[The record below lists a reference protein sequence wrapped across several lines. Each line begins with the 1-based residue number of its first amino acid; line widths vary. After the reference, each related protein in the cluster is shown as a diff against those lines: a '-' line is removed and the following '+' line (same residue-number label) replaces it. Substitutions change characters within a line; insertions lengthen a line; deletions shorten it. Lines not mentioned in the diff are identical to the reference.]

1 MSADTATTTSTAKG
15 LEGVVIAQ
23 TQKSKVQG
31 EIGKLQYHGY
41 NIFDIAE
48 NASYEE
54 VVYLL
59 WYEVLPTRAELEAFK
74 VRLAAERALPPEI
87 LDMMKMI
94 PYQAHPMAVLRTI
107 VSALG
112 LYDDTADDTSAEA
125 LKVKARKLI
134 ASMPT
139 IVAAWERIRN
149 GKSPVDPRDDLGHS
163 ANFLYMMK
171 GEMPTD
177 TQVDAVDTYLILLAD
192 HGMNASTFSARV
204 TTSTLADIYSAVTT
218 AIGTLKG
225 AAHGG
230 ANQRA
235 MEQFQEIGDP
245 DNVDAWFEQARAE
258 GRRIM
263 GIGHRVYKVEDPRAK
278 ILRERARALSEQDEE
293 GRKWFEIARRLEERA
308 RSDPYFIER
317 NLYANVD
324 YYSAIILQQVGI
336 PVDQFTA
343 LFAMSRIAGWAG
355 HIMEQ
360 WADNRLIRPRG
371 EYIGPVDQPWVPI
384 DERG

>member
-1 MSADTATTTSTAKG
+1 MSAESATTAKG
-15 LEGVVIAQ
+15 LEGVVIAKSR
-23 TQKSKVQG
+23 KSKVQG
-31 EIGKLQYHGY
+31 DIGKLQYHGY
-41 NIFDIAE
+41 NIMDLAE
-48 NASYEE
+48 NASFEE

-59 WYEVLPTRAELEAFK
+59 WYEALPTRSELEALK
-74 VRLAAERALPPEI
+74 SRLAAERALQPE
-87 LDMMKMI
+87 LLKMMKMI
-94 PYQAHPMAVLRTI
+94 PYQAHPMAVLRTM

-112 LYDDTADDTSAEA
+112 LYDDTADDTSADA
-125 LKVKARKLI
+125 LKAKARRLI

-149 GKSPVDPRDDLGHS
+149 GKSPVEPRSDLDHA

-171 GEMPTD
+171 GEMPSD
-177 TQVDAVDTYLILLAD
+177 TQVDAVDAYLILLAD

-218 AIGTLKG
+218 ALGTLKG
-225 AAHGG
+225 PAHGG
-230 ANQRA
+230 ANQKA
-235 MEQFQEIGDP
+235 MEQFLEVGSPGD
-245 DNVDAWFEQARAE
+245 VDSWFDQVREE

-263 GIGHRVYKVEDPRAK
+263 GIGHRVYKAEDPRAK
-278 ILRERARALSEQDEE
+278 ILRERARALSDHDAD
-293 GRKWFEIARRLEERA
+293 GHKWFEIARRLEERA
-308 RSDPYFIER
+308 RADSYFVER

-324 YYSAIILQQVGI
+324 YYSAIVLQQVGI
-336 PVDQFTA
+336 PIDQFTP
-343 LFAMSRIAGWAG
+343 LFAMSRIAGWSG

-371 EYIGPVDQPWVPI
+371 EYIGPTDLAWVPM